1 MKERINIPVSLCEY
15 TCSQDKFQ
23 ALSALIFLHFKSSGI
38 ISIKEA
44 RNALKLVQGLSS
56 NPSRK
61 KVLDELLQ
69 LNWIGYN
76 PKTRYVHLRSFRR
89 ICFELNLGVAK
100 VIPCSQKD
108 LANTRYF
115 IYAVV
120 INAKLYQQKS
130 AIKLQTGR
138 DPVANKSEATLQG
151 PYPGLGKFGLG
162 LLLHCSPTT
171 ALRIK
176 AKCLEL
182 GFIRVHKKSIKIM
195 TLPKADFNLSPY
207 LKDIYVN
214 KSFLL
219 KFRKNYQ
226 TGLIEVYE
234 QLKDEMV
241 PLLKI
246 KKRGKNRFEGIKGLK
261 LAASSLGVR

>member
-15 TCSQDKFQ
+15 TCVHDKFQ
-23 ALSALIFLHFKSSGI
+23 ALTALIYLHFNSSGI
-38 ISIKEA
+38 LTIREA
-44 RNALKLVQGLSS
+44 RNALKLAQGLSS
-56 NPSRK
+56 SPSRK
-61 KVLDELLQ
+61 KVLDELLK

-76 PKTRYVHLRSFRR
+76 AKTRYIHLRSFRK
-89 ICFELNLGVAK
+89 ICLRLNLPITK
-100 VIPCSQKD
+100 VIPCTQND
-108 LANTRYF
+108 LQVMGIF

-130 AIKLQTGR
+130 AIKLQTR
-138 DPVANKSEATLQG
+138 RAPVANKSEATIQG
-151 PYPGLGKFGLG
+151 SYPGLGKFGLA
-162 LLLHCSPTT
+162 LLLNCSPTT

-182 GFIRVHKKSIKIM
+182 GFIRVHKKSRKIM

-207 LKDIYVN
+207 LKEIYSDR
-214 KSFLL
+214 SFLL
-219 KFRKNYQ
+219 KFRKNHQ
-226 TGLIEVYE
+226 TGVIEVYE

-246 KKRGKNRFEGIKGLK
+246 KKRGKNRFEGIEGQK
-261 LAASSLGVR
+261 LAASS

>member
-1 MKERINIPVSLCEY
+1 MKERINIPISLCEY
-15 TCSQDKFQ
+15 TCSHDKFQ
-23 ALSALIFLHFKSSGI
+23 ALSALIFLHFRSSGI
-38 ISIKEA
+38 LPIKEA
-44 RNALKLVQGLSS
+44 RNALKLAQGLSS

-61 KVLDELLQ
+61 KVLDELLR

-76 PKTRYVHLRSFRR
+76 PKTRYVHLRSFRK
-89 ICFELNLGVAK
+89 ICLGLKLGVTK
-100 VIPCSQKD
+100 VIPCSQRELIDTK
-108 LANTRYF
+108 YF

-120 INAKLYQQKS
+120 INAKLHQQKS
-130 AIKLQTGR
+130 AIKLQKGR
-138 DPVANKSEATLQG
+138 APVANKSEATIQG

-162 LLLHCSPTT
+162 LLLNCSPTT

-182 GFIRVHKKSIKIM
+182 GFIRVHKKCRKIM

-207 LKDIYVN
+207 LKEIYSDR
-214 KSFLL
+214 SFLL
-219 KFRKNYQ
+219 KFRKNHQ
-226 TGLIEVYE
+226 TGVIEVYE

-246 KKRGKNRFEGIKGLK
+246 KKRGKNRFEGIEGQK
-261 LAASSLGVR
+261 LAASSQGVR